1 MGTSESL
8 QNSSTLHWPFV
19 RAVMFS
25 AIGVGYVNH
34 LERTEFIELQ
44 ELQKQRDH
52 LNQDWGRLQL
62 EQSTWATHA
71 RIEGIARK
79 QLGMSQPN
87 FNEVVVIRP

>member
-1 MGTSESL
+1 MERNISML
-8 QNSSTLHWPFV
+8 FLLA
-19 RAVMFS
+19 AVMFS
-25 AIGVGYVNH
+25 AIAVVYVNQ
-34 LERTEFIELQ
+34 LERTLFVQLQ
-44 ELQKQRDH
+44 AMQQQRDH
-52 LNQDWGRLQL
+52 LNLDWGRLQL

>member
-1 MGTSESL
+1 MERGLVTI
-8 QNSSTLHWPFV
+8 TLLA
-19 RAVMFS
+19 AVMFS
-25 AIGVGYVNH
+25 AIGVVYSYH
-34 LERTEFIELQ
+34 LSRTLFIELQ
-44 ELQKQRDH
+44 RLQAQRDN

-87 FNEVVVIRP
+87 FGDVVVVKP

>member
-1 MGTSESL
+1 MERNISML
-8 QNSSTLHWPFV
+8 FLLA
-19 RAVMFS
+19 AVMFS
-25 AIGVGYVNH
+25 AIAVVYVNH
-34 LERTEFIELQ
+34 LERTLFVQLQ
-44 ELQKQRDH
+44 AMQQQRDH
-52 LNQDWGRLQL
+52 LNLDWGRLQL

>member
-1 MGTSESL
+1 MERGLVTIL
-8 QNSSTLHWPFV
+8 LLA
-19 RAVMFS
+19 AVMFS
-25 AIGVGYVNH
+25 AIGVVYANH
-34 LERTEFIELQ
+34 LSRTLFIELQ
-44 ELQKQRDH
+44 ALQSSRDN

-87 FNEVVVIRP
+87 FDDVVVVKP

>member
-1 MGTSESL
+1 MERGLVTI
-8 QNSSTLHWPFV
+8 TLLA
-19 RAVMFS
+19 AVMFS
-25 AIGVGYVNH
+25 AIGVVYSNH
-34 LERTEFIELQ
+34 LSRTQFIELSA
-44 ELQKQRDH
+44 LQAKRDS

-87 FNEVVVIRP
+87 FDDVVVVKP

>member
-1 MGTSESL
+1 MMERGLVTI
-8 QNSSTLHWPFV
+8 TLLA
-19 RAVMFS
+19 AVMFS
-25 AIGVGYVNH
+25 AIGVVYSYH
-34 LERTEFIELQ
+34 LSRTLFIELQ
-44 ELQKQRDH
+44 GLQARRDN

-87 FNEVVVIRP
+87 FGDVVVVKP